1 MSKILT
7 IEEIDKKIL
16 DIENYYPKGNKAT
29 SIVKNNQKP
38 ILLPYIYSNIMKMK
52 KVCVVVSLIFLKKK
66 ILT

>member
-29 SIVKNNQKP
+29 SIDMLSWDLKDKMQLGRLYKLKNKRLREIN
-38 ILLPYIYSNIMKMK
+38 NE
-52 KVCVVVSLIFLKKK
+52 
-66 ILT
+66 